1 MIYYETNAR
10 ANLYLDVN
18 DIIKVMNAQNEK
30 ASSLSLS
37 KGGFEGWLQAEL
49 WYNLNIIKGE
59 STEREVQYP
68 HSLTY
73 CDLVC
78 DATMTKPAQWVEV
91 KAYGIFRDGDEPRFL
106 DGVAADVM
114 KIDGKPADASGSV
127 YLVVPKAIS
136 DKVEA
141 LIVRRGWTNF
151 KRAPESMRLHSP
163 SILLISLHLFRSRQ
177 CLIMLN
183 SA

>member
-1 MIYYETNAR
+1 MM
-10 ANLYLDVN
+10 DVN

-49 WYNLNIIKGE
+49 WYHLNIIKGE

-151 KRAPESMRLHSP
+151 KRTDSVYAY
-163 SILLISLHLFRSRQ
+163 IYY
-177 CLIMLN
+177 
-183 SA
+183 ADV